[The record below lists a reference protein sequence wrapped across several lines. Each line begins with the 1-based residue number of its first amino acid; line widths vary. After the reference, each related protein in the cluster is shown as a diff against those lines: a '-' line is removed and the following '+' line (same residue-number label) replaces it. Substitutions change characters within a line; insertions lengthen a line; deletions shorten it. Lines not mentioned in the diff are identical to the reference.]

1 MYAVFVCPHFFK
13 SSSQFKASN
22 DDLGSA
28 SIQYHKIVSVSRGFA
43 TKCHWVGNNVSSK
56 VNLFSSRKMK
66 CFKANILSGKNIQ
79 SLRRLPVTYFNNLEL
94 YLKVF
99 VWGKLSWYI
108 EILIKCLYQ
117 IEHCVTYFCM
127 GWIESRHR

>member
-28 SIQYHKIVSVSRGFA
+28 SIQYHKIVSVSTGFA

-56 VNLFSSRKMK
+56 VNLFSSTKIIY
-66 CFKANILSGKNIQ
+66 CKANICSRKNIQ
-79 SLRRLPVTYFNNLEL
+79 SLRRLPITY
-94 YLKVF
+94 V
-99 VWGKLSWYI
+99 
-108 EILIKCLYQ
+108 
-117 IEHCVTYFCM
+117 
-127 GWIESRHR
+127 